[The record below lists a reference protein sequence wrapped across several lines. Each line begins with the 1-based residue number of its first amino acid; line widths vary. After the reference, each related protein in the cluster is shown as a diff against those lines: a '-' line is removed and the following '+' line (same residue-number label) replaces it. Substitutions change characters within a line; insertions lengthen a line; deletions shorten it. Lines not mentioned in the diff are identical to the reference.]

1 MKISCIGAG
10 YVGFSL
16 SVLLSK
22 YNPVTI
28 YDIDKDKIKLINS
41 NKCPFIDEEIN
52 QFIKKNKLNIKALNK
67 IKLTV
72 QSANYIIIA
81 TPTDYDPK
89 TNAFDTSS
97 VEISIE
103 NILKFNKK
111 ASIIIKSTIPLG
123 FTDYLKKKYSY
134 KKIFFSP
141 EFLREGQSLKDNL
154 FPNRIIIGSSDPEA
168 KEFANLLQKV
178 SKNDAPVIHMR
189 SKEAEAVKLFS
200 NSYLAMRI
208 AFFNELDSFAIVN
221 NISSQKIIKG
231 VSLDNRIGDYYNNP
245 SFGYGGYCLPKDAKQ
260 LLSNYQKVP
269 NNIIKAIVDSN
280 RTRKDF
286 ISDNILSHSPKII
299 GVYRLTMKKNSNNI
313 KSSAIQGIMK
323 RIKAKGVKIIVYE
336 PTLKS
341 KTFFNSIVQNDLK
354 NFKVN
359 QI

>member
-22 YNPVTI
+22 YNPVKI

-123 FTDYLKKKYSY
+123 YTDYLKK
-134 KKIFFSP
+134 
-141 EFLREGQSLKDNL
+141 
-154 FPNRIIIGSSDPEA
+154 
-168 KEFANLLQKV
+168 
-178 SKNDAPVIHMR
+178 
-189 SKEAEAVKLFS
+189 
-200 NSYLAMRI
+200 
-208 AFFNELDSFAIVN
+208 
-221 NISSQKIIKG
+221 
-231 VSLDNRIGDYYNNP
+231 
-245 SFGYGGYCLPKDAKQ
+245 
-260 LLSNYQKVP
+260 
-269 NNIIKAIVDSN
+269 
-280 RTRKDF
+280 
-286 ISDNILSHSPKII
+286 NIL
-299 GVYRLTMKKNSNNI
+299 TKKS
-313 KSSAIQGIMK
+313 
-323 RIKAKGVKIIVYE
+323 
-336 PTLKS
+336 
-341 KTFFNSIVQNDLK
+341 FFLQSFLERGNL
-354 NFKVN
+354 
-359 QI
+359 